1 MGAGRAY
8 VHSAACLIGNIRDN
22 FDITKRVPPEVAA
35 QVSSKKPVEQLRREL
50 RALEELMF
58 LLSPERRKRL
68 KPMIDEVRQQVAET
82 EGERSVEEALP
93 RRA

>member
-1 MGAGRAY
+1 
-8 VHSAACLIGNIRDN
+8 
-22 FDITKRVPPEVAA
+22 
-35 QVSSKKPVEQLRREL
+35 
-50 RALEELMF
+50 MF

>member
-1 MGAGRAY
+1 
-8 VHSAACLIGNIRDN
+8 
-22 FDITKRVPPEVAA
+22 
-35 QVSSKKPVEQLRREL
+35 VSLKKPVEQLRREL

-68 KPMIDEVRQQVAET
+68 KPMIEEVRRQIADTDNHGKVDEQI
-82 EGERSVEEALP
+82 P